1 MSIEYIN
8 NTKTMLE
15 HSIMLFDKNN
25 EKYYNDV
32 LKCLNI
38 LYSTNSKSILKI
50 KISQI
55 TMSDQ
60 MLKLY
65 NNIIIKYE
73 LNKDLFDIDNFNFE
87 DKYENGDIINIAK
100 TITNNLL
107 IKINYIM
114 QEITVGNKKK
124 YIIKML

>member
-8 NTKTMLE
+8 STKTILE
-15 HSIMLFDKNN
+15 HSVMLFHKNN

-73 LNKDLFDIDNFNFE
+73 LNKELFDIENFDFE
-87 DKYENGDIINIAK
+87 DAYEHYDIVNIAK

-114 QEITVGNKKK
+114 QEITVGDKKK

>member
-87 DKYENGDIINIAK
+87 DKYENSDIINIAK